1 MLNRRL
7 LALGAAMLC
16 ASTTAWS
23 SGPFP
28 AAPVRIVVSTPPGGA
43 SDTSARVL
51 AEGLQ
56 SLWKQSVVVENKT
69 GASGTIGAAFVA
81 RAPADG
87 DTLFFGTGS
96 THVVAPLMLA
106 ETPYD
111 PERDFTPLAVVGYAP
126 FVLFAR
132 ADLPANNLQELV
144 AYAQTQKAELNFGTS
159 GPATIYEI
167 AALLLEREGRVRL
180 NHIPYKGLAP
190 MAMDV
195 AAGRVDLGVG
205 PIDGYLKN
213 EKLKVLAVL
222 GNERAATLPGVPTS
236 AEAGYPGFAVPVWAA
251 IWGPPGL
258 PAPVAARLTE
268 SLLDVLAQP
277 SVHNRIAATGVF
289 VQAGDGTALRALV
302 SRDLT
307 ALRSFGVPES
317 RAAR

>member
-1 MLNRRL
+1 MLNCRL
-7 LALGAAMLC
+7 LVLGAAMLC
-16 ASTTAWS
+16 ATAAAWS
-23 SGPFP
+23 ADRFP
-28 AAPVRIVVSTPPGGA
+28 AAPVKIVVSTPPGGA

-56 SLWKQSVVVENKT
+56 ALWKQPVVVENKT

-87 DTLFFGTGS
+87 YTLFFGTGS
-96 THVVAPLMLA
+96 THVVAPLMLVD
-106 ETPYD
+106 TPYD
-111 PERDFTPLAVVGYAP
+111 PERDFTPLAIVGYAP

-132 ADLPANNLQELV
+132 ADLPANNLKELL
-144 AYAQTQKAELNFGTS
+144 AYAQTQKADLNFGTS

-167 AALLLEREGRVRL
+167 AALLLEREGKVRL

-213 EKLKVLAVL
+213 DKLKVLAVL
-222 GNERAATLPGVPTS
+222 GNERATTLPDVPTS

-258 PAPVAARLTE
+258 PAPVAAKLTQG
-268 SLLDVLAQP
+268 LLETLAQP
-277 SVHNRIAATGVF
+277 SVQSRIGATGVF
-289 VQAGDGTALRALV
+289 VQAADGQALRKLV

-307 ALRSFGVPES
+307 ALKPFGIPES
-317 RAAR
+317 RASR